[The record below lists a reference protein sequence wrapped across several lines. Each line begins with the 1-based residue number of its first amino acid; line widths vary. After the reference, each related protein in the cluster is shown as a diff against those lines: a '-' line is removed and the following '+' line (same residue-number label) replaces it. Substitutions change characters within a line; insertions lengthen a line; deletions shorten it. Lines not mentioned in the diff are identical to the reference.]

1 MKTSDDL
8 LWSIVSDDIH
18 YMGLA
23 LDQAR
28 AAAALGEVPVGC
40 VVVSAE
46 GEVIA
51 TGHNRTRTDASPLA
65 HAELLGIAAA
75 VEATGYERLLGC
87 TVYVTLE
94 PCFMCAGA
102 LIHARV
108 ARVVWGARDPK
119 FGGCASLGEVLTD
132 TRLNHRCRVTEGIRI
147 DECRELL
154 QGFFRARRGTRKQGE
169 PDQSQGS

>member
-1 MKTSDDL
+1 MSDD
-8 LWSIVSDDIH
+8 SH

-28 AAAALGEVPVGC
+28 AAADLGEVPVGC
-40 VVVSAE
+40 VVVDAD

-51 TGHNRTRTDASPLA
+51 AAHNRTRTDASPLA
-65 HAELLGIAAA
+65 HAELLAIDAA
-75 VEATGYERLLGC
+75 VKATGYERLLGC
-87 TVYVTLE
+87 TVFVTLE

-102 LIHARV
+102 LVHAR
-108 ARVVWGARDPK
+108 ALRVVWGARDPK

-132 TRLNHRCRVTEGIRI
+132 KRLNHRCRVAEGVRLE
-147 DECRELL
+147 ECRAIL
-154 QGFFRARRGTRKQGE
+154 QDFFRARRDKKPQGQ